1 MSGHNKWKQIKHKK
15 EAVDKKRGQLFVK
28 LLNAVRI
35 AAKDEPN
42 SDFNPRLRTV
52 IEKAK
57 KAHVPQEN
65 IERALKQSD
74 NKNLEEVVVEA
85 YGPAGS
91 AIIIEAITDNTS
103 RTINEIKNILSDYGA
118 KFAEQGSVRWAFLP
132 PSNIDTLWQPKFK
145 QELSLKDQQK
155 FNELI
160 EALEEQNDV
169 QKISTNA

>member
-1 MSGHNKWKQIKHKK
+1 MKK
-15 EAVDKKRGQLFVK
+15 EFRRDNRLRQLNKKREKCRNTMNNHHLVPESRGGNKSPSNMLMISVWKHDCWHELF
-28 LLNAVRI
+28 
-35 AAKDEPN
+35 
-42 SDFNPRLRTV
+42 
-52 IEKAK
+52 
-57 KAHVPQEN
+57 
-65 IERALKQSD
+65 
-74 NKNLEEVVVEA
+74 KN
-85 YGPAGS
+85 
-91 AIIIEAITDNTS
+91 
-103 RTINEIKNILSDYGA
+103 RTINEIKNILSGYGA